1 MSTTVHLLGSRNV
14 RGYEREC
21 SFPSIETPH
30 TSLEGGRRARA
41 CACPIAAN
49 SGYSERASSLAV
61 AVGDQI
67 ISLPSESSQSVV
79 RPSVRLRSSHLSCNN
94 HFGLRREGGNAA
106 RKKTNRLRSSLPY
119 SRSPV
124 SPHCQI
130 VALTLSERSHKPTVP
145 DVESPPTLY
154 C

>member
-30 TSLEGGRRARA
+30 TSLEGGRRPRA

-49 SGYSERASSLAV
+49 SGYSERASSLTV

-94 HFGLRREGGNAA
+94 HFGLRREEMPRG
-106 RKKTNRLRSSLPY
+106 RKQIDFAPPSLT
-119 SRSPV
+119 RDHHHH
-124 SPHCQI
+124 HCQI

-145 DVESPPTLY
+145 DMESPPTLY